1 MRGGTRSIGRRR
13 RCKRRRLRKHKEVQD
28 REREEARGWQD
39 EGYAFA
45 KPDGEPLIPNTDY
58 HHWKKLLSDAGV
70 CE

>member
-1 MRGGTRSIGRRR
+1 
-13 RCKRRRLRKHKEVQD
+13 VQD